1 MSDAPNPKNP
11 GGEPG
16 NTLPARERRE
26 DVGGAVPQDPAG
38 EGPSRTDDGGDRA
51 PAPPTRW
58 WVFGVLVVVGLAVVV
73 WFFGGSLAGL
83 WSWLWRIDAASLRS
97 AIQGLGPWAP
107 LASTGLMVVH
117 AFVPFPLE
125 FLAIA
130 NGLVFGAW
138 GGIAVTWFSMVISA
152 WAGYGA
158 ARFAGSLVYRFAAA
172 ERLKSMETWAQA
184 RSSWELVAVRFIPVI
199 SFSLLNLAM
208 GLLGVSFWRFT
219 WTTALGIIP
228 IVVVSVLSGHLLAL
242 GPWGWV
248 AVAVLI
254 LPFVVWEIWR
264 RRAES
269 SSG

>member
-1 MSDAPNPKNP
+1 MAETSNLK
-11 GGEPG
+11 EPG
-16 NTLPARERRE
+16 KEPEEARSTGEREPGE
-26 DVGGAVPQDPAG
+26 DGATSQSRAG
-38 EGPSRTDDGGDRA
+38 DSPSRTADGPGA
-51 PAPPTRW
+51 KSVSSTRRW
-58 WVFGVLVVVGLAVVV
+58 MFGAAVFVGLAILV
-73 WFFGGSLAGL
+73 WFFGDYLAGL
-83 WSWLWRIDAASLRS
+83 WNWFWGIDAASLRS

-138 GGIAVTWFSMVISA
+138 GGIAITWFSMVISG

-158 ARFAGSLVYRFAAA
+158 ARFAGSLVYRFASA
-172 ERLKSMETWAQA
+172 ERLRSMEAWAQA

-208 GLLGVSFWRFT
+208 GLLGISFWRFT

-228 IVVVSVLSGHLLAL
+228 IVVVSVLTGHLLAI

-248 AVAVLI
+248 AVAILI
-254 LPFVVWEIWR
+254 VPFVVWEAWR
-264 RRAES
+264 RRS
-269 SSG
+269 RDRL